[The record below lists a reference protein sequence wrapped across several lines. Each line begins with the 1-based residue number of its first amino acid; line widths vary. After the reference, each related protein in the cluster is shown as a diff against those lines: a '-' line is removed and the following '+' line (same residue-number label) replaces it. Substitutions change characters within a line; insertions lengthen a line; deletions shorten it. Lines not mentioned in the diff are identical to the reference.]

1 MVLGQLDNYIYIKNE
16 IRTFTNT
23 TYENSK
29 WIKDLNVRL
38 DAIKLL
44 EENIHRTCFDINFS
58 KFFLDLSP
66 KESKGN
72 KSNNKQIEPN

>member
-1 MVLGQLDNYIYIKNE
+1 MC
-16 IRTFTNT
+16 NT
-23 TYENSK
+23 
-29 WIKDLNVRL
+29 
-38 DAIKLL
+38 IKLL